1 MINLEDL
8 DYNDD
13 TKEIRADFG
22 GFLEDGFYIECEIDY
37 DEDIEKAEPESGIMK
52 DYSTFSNFTF
62 WYFNWYFKIYNSANE
77 EVSFS
82 DRVVKEIKEEIE
94 YELKRQ
100 MEEY

>member
-13 TKEIRADFG
+13 TKELRADFG

-52 DYSTFSNFTF
+52 DCSTFSNFTF
-62 WYFNWYFKIYNSANE
+62 WYFKIYN
-77 EVSFS
+77 FGIL
-82 DRVVKEIKEEIE
+82 KYIILQMKKFLFQIE
-94 YELKRQ
+94 L
-100 MEEY
+100 

>member
-13 TKEIRADFG
+13 TKELRADFG

-37 DEDIEKAEPESGIMK
+37 DEDDEKAEPEIGIMN

-62 WYFNWYFKIYNSANE
+62 WYFKIYNSANE

-82 DRVVKEIKEEIE
+82 DRVVKKIKEEIE

-100 MEEY
+100 MEEH